1 MTIELT
7 MIVYSAGLTVLL
19 AFPPTLALIPQLGL
33 GRLAGN
39 RDEFPAVEGWIGR
52 GRRAH
57 QNMIENFAPFAAL
70 VLIAQAA
77 DISTAQTQLGAQLF
91 FYGRVAHA
99 LVYYAGIP
107 WARTAVFAVSLGG
120 MFMILSALIA

>member
-7 MIVYSAGLTVLL
+7 MLAYSAALTVLL
-19 AFPPTLALIPQLGL
+19 ALPPTLGLIPQLGL
-33 GRLAGN
+33 VRLVGN
-39 RDEFPAVEGWIGR
+39 REGLPVVEGWIGR

-57 QNMIENFAPFAAL
+57 QNMIENLAPFAAL

-99 LVYYAGIP
+99 IVYYVGIP
-107 WARTAVFAVSLGG
+107 WARTAAFAVSVIGV
-120 MFMILSALIA
+120 FMILTALLA